1 MNAEQNK
8 KRTLSPSIYSVSYN
22 DLVDLWVETMHPTE
36 HVLVLW
42 DEKNHLE
49 ILKNSGFLLDEGV
62 FYNNKILTIVL
73 DDVRD
78 CFYVMDVLDSYES
91 SPYMQVY
98 TQGRLLT
105 DNLENL
111 RYEITN

>member
-42 DEKNHLE
+42 DAKNHLN
-49 ILKNSGFLLDEGV
+49 IKKFW
-62 FYNNKILTIVL
+62 FFI
-73 DDVRD
+73 R
-78 CFYVMDVLDSYES
+78 
-91 SPYMQVY
+91 
-98 TQGRLLT
+98 
-105 DNLENL
+105 
-111 RYEITN
+111 